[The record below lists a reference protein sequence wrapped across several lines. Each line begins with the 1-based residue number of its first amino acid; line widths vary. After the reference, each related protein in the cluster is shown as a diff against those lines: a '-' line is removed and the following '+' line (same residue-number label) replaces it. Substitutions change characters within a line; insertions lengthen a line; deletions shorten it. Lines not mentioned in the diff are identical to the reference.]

1 MSQYYASRPQSIYAV
16 SIDSR
21 SRRVGDPINDY
32 IVNLGDVV
40 QRVKSVQVGSIELP
54 DYSRD
59 AVPRQST
66 MPISEP
72 LDVPIS
78 GLFVVQENTR
88 VLNRVTNNTVSETSI
103 TGSAYLP
110 PTLNPVIAVVDNGS
124 GLTITTQFPNGLAE
138 ISSSYPPQLSAV
150 MVGTAFPWS
159 NTSNARPPSLIDK
172 IAGITGTIATNY
184 TATSFQIPT
193 AALQACAATTET
205 ATDLVKRFIDGQN
218 YTSYVYVQRPCL
230 AEVVEIL
237 NTQLAANQNL
247 KTQPRVS
254 LNDAENA
261 LQVRAVPSEESD
273 RTFITGVTSELTA
286 TMNGFLNL
294 SPSSLTTKTG
304 IATPLT
310 NIWQVRTP
318 ILPPGTYAPSDVQT
332 VFSQTASPLKM
343 DQLFAPEDPNT
354 RSFYL
359 FAPGGTTYTITI
371 VAGRYTGEQL
381 AKHLEGQIA
390 LTTSTTG
397 VYTVKYLP
405 RQGEISEASFFGN
418 SAISGGKFQFTHNY
432 GLQFGLA
439 FVFVYMAGGT
449 TPTINDMGN
458 LLGFNTIPYQGSS
471 TYTSTRAISDVP
483 SGYVVQSLQAGQGNT
498 TPVNISGSEQRWQR
512 EAYEFVP
519 DNVSRKF
526 NIGTLPNLAWQAIT
540 VSTLTG
546 SAFSNGS
553 TTISGWQ
560 MQYNAGVTPTL
571 LSNSTFVITGANLV
585 NLLSNINSSGTL
597 TGSLTGSQFITTT
610 GTIDITNAV
619 TSTTGVSTSN
629 MLISNGYLNVT
640 STGNLV
646 GSIPTI
652 LTGTIFPA
660 TADNSNLYIPIV
672 PQGYHGGEVLQ
683 VCAIS
688 GVTGGTAT
696 SVTSGD
702 VFTVIVAKPWDGL
715 TVSGTVLGIT
725 GLPYTTMFPTAS
737 IGYGIGAVTSALP
750 VTGPT
755 ITCPFNVWANRRSSF
770 QMHYSV
776 PTAPARQLG
785 FSRQSYP
792 VLQSAGQIAA
802 SGAAFPPGFNNK
814 GTGIYS
820 LCPGGLEAPYNIPS
834 TYTAPYTMDLL
845 APRYILMIIRAANPP
860 SKRQTHVWKE
870 TSFPILAKFIFNDA
884 QNYVRITEDMTNYV
898 FTDFE
903 RLTTLRVSFVYGDGT
918 PVDFN
923 GHDHTFTLLFTTAQ
937 GESDALCL

>member
-21 SRRVGDPINDY
+21 SRRPGDPINDY
-32 IVNLGDVV
+32 VVDLGDVV

-72 LDVPIS
+72 LDVPVS
-78 GLFVVQENTR
+78 GLLVIQENTR
-88 VLNRVTNNTVSETSI
+88 VVNRVTNNVVSTSSI

-110 PTLNPVIAVVDNGS
+110 PTLNPVISLAVTGGGS
-124 GLTITTQFPNGLAE
+124 GLTITTQYPHGLAQ
-138 ISSSYPPQLSAV
+138 ISSSYPAQLSAV
-150 MVGTAFPWS
+150 MVGTAYPWKIS
-159 NTSNARPPSLIDK
+159 GTAHPPSLIDK
-172 IAGITGTIATNY
+172 VIGASSIA
-184 TATSFQIPT
+184 
-193 AALQACAATTET
+193 
-205 ATDLVKRFIDGQN
+205 QN
-218 YTSYVYVQRPCL
+218 YTNSSFDLSLSDLQSCAGSLITITEAAARFTDGLNYSSYVYVQRPCL
-230 AEVVEIL
+230 SEVVQIL
-237 NTQLAANQNL
+237 NAQLSAITSF

-254 LNDAENA
+254 LNDADNT
-261 LQVRAVPSEESD
+261 LQIKAVPNETSGGQ
-273 RTFITGVTSELTA
+273 FITGVTSELTNIA
-286 TMNGFLNL
+286 GGVPPLNGFLNL
-294 SPSSLTTKTG
+294 NPALLTTKTG
-304 IATPLT
+304 IEYSLG

-318 ILPPGTYAPSDVQT
+318 ILPAGTYGASDVQA
-332 VFSQTASPLKM
+332 VFSQIASPLKM
-343 DQLFAPEDPNT
+343 DHLFAPEDPNT

-359 FAPGGTTYTITI
+359 FAPGGATYTITI
-371 VAGRYTGEQL
+371 VAGRYTGAQL
-381 AKHLEGQIA
+381 ANHLQGQIA
-390 LTTSTTG
+390 LTTGTVG
-397 VYTVKYLP
+397 VYTVEYLP
-405 RQGEISEASFFGN
+405 REDQISEASFYGN
-418 SAISGGKFQFTHNY
+418 SKISGGKFRFTHNY

-471 TYTSTRAISDVP
+471 SYTSTRFVANVP
-483 SGYVVQSLQAGQGNT
+483 SGPVVQDLPAGLGIT
-498 TPVNISGSEQRWQR
+498 TPVNISGSGQRWPR

-526 NIGTLPNLAWQAIT
+526 NIGTLPNLSWYT
-540 VSTLTG
+540 DGVSTLTG
-546 SAFSNGS
+546 STISNGYL
-553 TTISGWQ
+553 TISGWE
-560 MQYNAGVTPTL
+560 MQYNAGVTPSL
-571 LSNSTFVITGANLV
+571 LSNSTFVITGA
-585 NLLSNINSSGTL
+585 
-597 TGSLTGSQFITTT
+597 T
-610 GTIDITNAV
+610 GTPTN
-619 TSTTGVSTSN
+619 
-629 MLISNGYLNVT
+629 
-640 STGNLV
+640 
-646 GSIPTI
+646 
-652 LTGTIFPA
+652 LTGTIYPP
-660 TADNSNLYIPIV
+660 TSDNSALYIPIV

-688 GVTGGTAT
+688 GVTGTNAT

-702 VFTVIVAKPWDGL
+702 VFTVIVGKPWDGS

-737 IGYGIGAVTSALP
+737 LSYGASAVTSALP
-750 VTGPT
+750 ISGPS

-785 FSRQSYP
+785 FSRQTYP
-792 VLQSAGQIAA
+792 VLQNVSQFAA
-802 SGAAFPPGFNNK
+802 AGAAFPPNFSNK

-820 LCPGGLEAPYNIPS
+820 QYPGAAEGAEFNIPS

>member
-32 IVNLGDVV
+32 VVNLGDVV

-88 VLNRVTNNTVSETSI
+88 VVNRVTNNTVGTSSI

-110 PTLNPVIAVVDNGS
+110 PTLNPVIATAVTGT

-159 NTSNARPPSLIDK
+159 NANNARPPSLIDK
-172 IAGITGTIATNY
+172 VAGITGTIATNIQP
-184 TATSFQIPT
+184 TSFDLSL
-193 AALQACAATTET
+193 ANLQACAGTAET
-205 ATDLVKRFIDGQN
+205 ASDYIQRFINVPN

-237 NTQLAANQNL
+237 NTQLAANPNF

-261 LQVRAVPSEESD
+261 LQVKAVPSEESSS
-273 RTFITGVTSELTA
+273 TFITGVSSELTG

-294 SPSSLTTKTG
+294 SPSSLTTKSG

-318 ILPPGTYAPSDVQT
+318 ILPAGTYAPSDVQT

-390 LTTSTTG
+390 LTTGTTG
-397 VYTVKYLP
+397 VYKVDYLP

-418 SAISGGKFQFTHNY
+418 SSISGGKFRFTHTF

-449 TPTINDMGN
+449 TPTINDLGN

-471 TYTSTRAISDVP
+471 SYTSTRAISDVP
-483 SGYVVQSLQAGQGNT
+483 SGSVNQNLAPGLGIT

-546 SAFSNGS
+546 SAISNGS
-553 TTISGWQ
+553 NTISGWQ
-560 MQYNAGVTPTL
+560 MQYNAGVTPSL
-571 LSNSTFVITGANLV
+571 LSNSSFVITG
-585 NLLSNINSSGTL
+585 S
-597 TGSLTGSQFITTT
+597 
-610 GTIDITNAV
+610 
-619 TSTTGVSTSN
+619 STTS
-629 MLISNGYLNVT
+629 
-640 STGNLV
+640 
-646 GSIPTI
+646 
-652 LTGTIFPA
+652 LTGTIFPP
-660 TADNSNLYIPIV
+660 TADNSALYIPIV

-702 VFTVIVAKPWDGL
+702 VFTVIVGKPWDGL
-715 TVSGTVLGIT
+715 TVSGTVSGIT

-820 LCPGGLEAPYNIPS
+820 LCPGGLEAPFNIPS

-903 RLTTLRVSFVYGDGT
+903 RLTSLRVSFVYGDGT

>member
-32 IVNLGDVV
+32 VVDLGDVV

-72 LDVPIS
+72 LDVPVS
-78 GLFVVQENTR
+78 GLLVIQENTR
-88 VLNRVTNNTVSETSI
+88 VVNRVTNNVSTSSI

-110 PTLNPVIAVVDNGS
+110 PTLNPVISVAITGLGITA
-124 GLTITTQFPNGLAE
+124 GLTITTQFPNGLAQ

-159 NTSNARPPSLIDK
+159 ITNGARPPSLIDK
-172 IAGITGTIATNY
+172 VAGPTGTIVTNIQPY
-184 TATSFQIPT
+184 SFDLTITS
-193 AALQACAATTET
+193 LQACAGGLAVT
-205 ATDLVKRFIDGQN
+205 ASNFVNRFIDGQN

-230 AEVVEIL
+230 SEIVEII
-237 NTQLAANQNL
+237 NTQLAANPNL

-261 LQVRAVPSEESD
+261 IQVKAVPSEESS
-273 RTFITGVTSELTA
+273 RTFITGVTSELTG

-294 SPSSLTTKTG
+294 SSSSLTTKPG
-304 IATPLT
+304 IAIPLT
-310 NIWQVRTP
+310 EIWQVRTP

-390 LTTSTTG
+390 LTTGTTG
-397 VYTVKYLP
+397 VYKVDYLP

-418 SAISGGKFQFTHNY
+418 SSISGGKFRFTHNY

-483 SGYVVQSLQAGQGNT
+483 SGYVNQSLQAGLGNT

-526 NIGTLPNLAWQAIT
+526 NIGTLPNLAWQAS
-540 VSTLTG
+540 STSRLTG
-546 SAFSNGS
+546 SSFSNGT
-553 TTISGWQ
+553 TTISGWE
-560 MQYNAGVTPTL
+560 MLYNAGVTPSL
-571 LSNSTFVITGANLV
+571 LSNSMFVITG
-585 NLLSNINSSGTL
+585 
-597 TGSLTGSQFITTT
+597 TGS
-610 GTIDITNAV
+610 
-619 TSTTGVSTSN
+619 TS
-629 MLISNGYLNVT
+629 
-640 STGNLV
+640 
-646 GSIPTI
+646 
-652 LTGTIFPA
+652 LTGTIFPP
-660 TADNSNLYIPIV
+660 TADNSALYIPIV

-688 GVTGGTAT
+688 GIAGPNV

-715 TVSGTVLGIT
+715 SIT
-725 GLPYTTMFPTAS
+725 STPNITITTGGLPYTTMFPTAS
-737 IGYGIGAVTSALP
+737 LSSITSALP
-750 VTGPT
+750 KTGPT
-755 ITCPFNVWANRRSSF
+755 TANPFNVWANRRSSF

-785 FSRQSYP
+785 FSRQTYP

-802 SGAAFPPGFNNK
+802 SGAAFPPGFSNK

-820 LCPGGLEAPYNIPS
+820 LCPGGLEAPFNIPS

-903 RLTTLRVSFVYGDGT
+903 RLTSLRVSFVYGDGT

>member
-1 MSQYYASRPQSIYAV
+1 MSQYYANRPQSIYAV

-32 IVNLGDVV
+32 VVNLGDVV

-78 GLFVVQENTR
+78 GLFVVRENTR
-88 VLNRVTNNTVSETSI
+88 VINSVTNNTVGTSSI

-110 PTLNPVIAVVDNGS
+110 PTLNPVISAAVYGVNA
-124 GLTITTQFPNGLAE
+124 GLTITTQFPNGLKE
-138 ISSSYPPQLSAV
+138 INASYPPQLSAV

-159 NTSNARPPSLIDK
+159 IASTARPPSLIDK
-172 IAGITGTIATNY
+172 VAGITGTIVTNIQPF
-184 TATSFQIPT
+184 SFDLTLASLITCAGGVSDT
-193 AALQACAATTET
+193 AANFA
-205 ATDLVKRFIDGQN
+205 KRFIDAPK
-218 YTSYVYVQRPCL
+218 YTSYVFVQRPCL
-230 AEVVEIL
+230 SEVVEII
-237 NTQLAANQNL
+237 NTQLAAITSL
-247 KTQPRVS
+247 KTQPRVI
-254 LNDAENA
+254 LNDADNA
-261 LQVRAVPSEESD
+261 LQVRAVASEQSGGP
-273 RTFITGVTSELTA
+273 FITGVTSELTG

-294 SPSSLTTKTG
+294 SPASLTTKNG

-310 NIWQVRTP
+310 NIWQIRTP

-332 VFSQTASPLKM
+332 VFSQITSPLKM

-359 FAPGGTTYTITI
+359 FAPGGTIYTITI

-381 AKHLEGQIA
+381 AIHLKGQIA
-390 LTTSTTG
+390 LTTGTTN
-397 VYTVKYLP
+397 VYDVEYLP
-405 RQGEISEASFFGN
+405 REGDITEASFYGN
-418 SAISGGKFQFTHNY
+418 SSISGGKFKFSHRY

-458 LLGFNTIPYQGSS
+458 LLGFNTIPYQGASS
-471 TYTSTRAISDVP
+471 YTSTRAVSDVP
-483 SGYVVQSLQAGQGNT
+483 SGKVTQSLLPLSGIF

-519 DNVSRKF
+519 DSVSRKF
-526 NIGTLPNLAWQAIT
+526 NVGTLPNLAWQAIT
-540 VSTLTG
+540 CSTLTG
-546 SAFSNGS
+546 SAFSNGT
-553 TTISGWQ
+553 TTISGWE
-560 MQYNAGVTPTL
+560 MLYNAGVTPSL
-571 LSNSTFVITGANLV
+571 LSNSMFAITG
-585 NLLSNINSSGTL
+585 S
-597 TGSLTGSQFITTT
+597 
-610 GTIDITNAV
+610 
-619 TSTTGVSTSN
+619 STTS
-629 MLISNGYLNVT
+629 
-640 STGNLV
+640 
-646 GSIPTI
+646 
-652 LTGTIFPA
+652 LTGTIYPPMS
-660 TADNSNLYIPIV
+660 DNSNLYIPIV

-688 GVTGGTAT
+688 GVTGGLGSTT

-702 VFTVIVAKPWDGL
+702 VFTVIVSKPWDGL

-725 GLPYTTMFPTAS
+725 GLPYTTMLPTAS
-737 IGYGIGAVTSALP
+737 LAFGIAGSGVTSALP
-750 VTGPT
+750 RSGPSSS
-755 ITCPFNVWANRRSSF
+755 CPFNVWANRRSSF

-785 FSRQSYP
+785 FSRQTYP

-820 LCPGGLEAPYNIPS
+820 LCPGGLEAPFNIPS

-870 TSFPILAKFIFNDA
+870 TSFPILAKFIFNDG

-903 RLTTLRVSFVYGDGT
+903 RLTSLRVSFVYGDGT

-923 GHDHTFTLLFTTAQ
+923 GHEHTFTLLFTTAQ

>member
-21 SRRVGDPINDY
+21 SRRPGDPINDY
-32 IVNLGDVV
+32 VVDLGDVV

-78 GLFVVQENTR
+78 GLLIVQENAT
-88 VLNRVTNNTVSETSI
+88 VLNRTTNNTVGTSSI

-110 PTLNPVIAVVDNGS
+110 PTLNPVISYAITGGGGGT
-124 GLTITTQFPNGLAE
+124 GLTITTQYPHGLAQ
-138 ISSSYPPQLSAV
+138 ISSSYPAQLNAI
-150 MVGTAFPWS
+150 MVGTAYPWKI
-159 NTSNARPPSLIDK
+159 TGGAHPPSLIDK
-172 IAGITGTIATNY
+172 VQGITGTIAENYVANPRSFDLSLTN
-184 TATSFQIPT
+184 
-193 AALQACAATTET
+193 LQSCAGSSITITE
-205 ATDLVKRFIDGQN
+205 AGPRFTDGSK
-218 YTSYVYVQRPCL
+218 YSSYVYVQRPCL
-230 AEVVEIL
+230 SEVVQIL
-237 NTQLAANQNL
+237 NTQLSAITSFQ
-247 KTQPRVS
+247 TQPRVS
-254 LNDAENA
+254 INDSSNA
-261 LQVRAVPSEESD
+261 IQFKAVPSENIGSQ
-273 RTFITGVTSELTA
+273 FITSVTSEIINIAGGLPPL
-286 TMNGFLNL
+286 NGFLNIN
-294 SPSSLTTKTG
+294 PSVLTTKTG
-304 IATPLT
+304 SNYALG

-318 ILPPGTYAPSDVQT
+318 ILPAGTYGASDVQA
-332 VFSQTASPLKM
+332 VFSQIASPLKM
-343 DQLFAPEDPNT
+343 DHLFAPEDPNT

-359 FAPGGTTYTITI
+359 FAPGGATYTITI
-371 VAGRYTGEQL
+371 VAGRYTGAQL
-381 AKHLEGQIA
+381 ARHLQDQIA
-390 LTTSTTG
+390 LTTNTTG
-397 VYTVKYLP
+397 VYTVDYLE
-405 RQGEISEASFFGN
+405 RIDQITDASFYGN
-418 SAISGGKFQFTHNY
+418 SRISGGKFKFTHTF
-432 GLQFGLA
+432 GLQFGIA

-449 TPTINDMGN
+449 TPTINDMGP

-471 TYTSTRAISDVP
+471 SYTSTRFVANVP
-483 SGYVVQSLQAGQGNT
+483 SGLVVQDLPAGLGIT
-498 TPVNISGSEQRWQR
+498 TPVNISGTGQRWPR

-526 NIGTLPNLAWQAIT
+526 SIGTLPNLSWYT
-540 VSTLTG
+540 TGVSSLSG
-546 SAFSNGS
+546 SSISNGS
-553 TTISGWQ
+553 LTISGWE
-560 MQYNAGVTPTL
+560 MQYNAGVTPSL
-571 LSNSTFVITGANLV
+571 LSNSMFVITGP
-585 NLLSNINSSGTL
+585 
-597 TGSLTGSQFITTT
+597 
-610 GTIDITNAV
+610 
-619 TSTTGVSTSN
+619 STTS
-629 MLISNGYLNVT
+629 
-640 STGNLV
+640 
-646 GSIPTI
+646 
-652 LTGTIFPA
+652 LTGTIFPP
-660 TADNSNLYIPIV
+660 TSDNSSLYIPIV

-688 GVTGGTAT
+688 GVTGTGAT

-702 VFTVIVAKPWDGL
+702 VFTVIVGKPWDGS

-737 IGYGIGAVTSALP
+737 LSYGAAGSAVTSALP
-750 VTGPT
+750 ISGPS

-785 FSRQSYP
+785 FSRQTYP
-792 VLQSAGQIAA
+792 VLQNVSQFAA
-802 SGAAFPPGFNNK
+802 AGAAFPPNFSNK
-814 GTGIYS
+814 GTGVYS
-820 LCPGGLEAPYNIPS
+820 QYPGAAEGAEFNIPS

>member
-1 MSQYYASRPQSIYAV
+1 
-16 SIDSR
+16 
-21 SRRVGDPINDY
+21 
-32 IVNLGDVV
+32 
-40 QRVKSVQVGSIELP
+40 
-54 DYSRD
+54 
-59 AVPRQST
+59 
-66 MPISEP
+66 
-72 LDVPIS
+72 
-78 GLFVVQENTR
+78 
-88 VLNRVTNNTVSETSI
+88 
-103 TGSAYLP
+103 
-110 PTLNPVIAVVDNGS
+110 
-124 GLTITTQFPNGLAE
+124 
-138 ISSSYPPQLSAV
+138 
-150 MVGTAFPWS
+150 
-159 NTSNARPPSLIDK
+159 
-172 IAGITGTIATNY
+172 
-184 TATSFQIPT
+184 
-193 AALQACAATTET
+193 
-205 ATDLVKRFIDGQN
+205 
-218 YTSYVYVQRPCL
+218 
-230 AEVVEIL
+230 
-237 NTQLAANQNL
+237 
-247 KTQPRVS
+247 
-254 LNDAENA
+254 
-261 LQVRAVPSEESD
+261 
-273 RTFITGVTSELTA
+273 
-286 TMNGFLNL
+286 
-294 SPSSLTTKTG
+294 
-304 IATPLT
+304 
-310 NIWQVRTP
+310 
-318 ILPPGTYAPSDVQT
+318 
-332 VFSQTASPLKM
+332 M

-390 LTTSTTG
+390 LTTGTTG
-397 VYTVKYLP
+397 VYKVDYLP
-405 RQGEISEASFFGN
+405 RQGEINEASFFGN
-418 SAISGGKFQFTHNY
+418 SAISGGKFKFTHNY

-471 TYTSTRAISDVP
+471 SYTSTRAISDVP
-483 SGYVVQSLQAGQGNT
+483 SGYVTQSLQPGLGIT

-546 SAFSNGS
+546 SAISNGS

-560 MQYNAGVTPTL
+560 MQYNAGVTPSL
-571 LSNSTFVITGANLV
+571 LSNSMFVITG
-585 NLLSNINSSGTL
+585 S
-597 TGSLTGSQFITTT
+597 
-610 GTIDITNAV
+610 
-619 TSTTGVSTSN
+619 STTS
-629 MLISNGYLNVT
+629 
-640 STGNLV
+640 
-646 GSIPTI
+646 
-652 LTGTIFPA
+652 LTGTIFPP
-660 TADNSNLYIPIV
+660 TSDNSALYIPIV

-688 GVTGGTAT
+688 GVTGSTAT

-702 VFTVIVAKPWDGL
+702 VFTVIVGKPWDGL
-715 TVSGTVLGIT
+715 TVQGTVLGIT

-737 IGYGIGAVTSALP
+737 IGFGLSSVTSALP

-755 ITCPFNVWANRRSSF
+755 ITNPFNVWANRRSSF

-820 LCPGGLEAPYNIPS
+820 LCPGGLEAPFNIPS

-903 RLTTLRVSFVYGDGT
+903 RLTSLRVSFVYGDGT